1 MAQLR
6 VAPGGEHVLPKE
18 PPQTGGFDFG
28 LAARNARLAAAAG
41 ATTRMPEPM
50 STGTTICGVVYAGGV
65 VLGADTRATGG
76 SEVADKNC
84 EKIHYLAPNIY
95 CCGAGTAAADRSAG
109 SPTDMP
115 TPTRASATPRSATSA
130 PTG

>member
-76 SEVADKNC
+76 SVMMCFRIASSRSGC
-84 EKIHYLAPNIY
+84 SWWWSPVSCRPHSGWCSTSVRAR
-95 CCGAGTAAADRSAG
+95 GA
-109 SPTDMP
+109 
-115 TPTRASATPRSATSA
+115 AS
-130 PTG
+130 